1 MSRVLPQAATSEP
14 SVLSFPGGRWPVA
27 EPLPRP
33 ITPLLGRQ
41 RELDA
46 ICELM
51 RSPQGRVVTLTGPGG
66 VGKTRLALEVAAR
79 LSDDFAAGVA
89 FVSLASVSHADLVGG
104 ALARAVGIEDTA
116 PRPLG
121 DRLRA
126 ALRHERLLYVLDNFE
141 HLIAAAPVVAELLAS
156 CPEVKVLVTSRERL
170 RLRGERTFVVA
181 PLPIPDWRQ
190 LPSLPDLE
198 QAPAIELFVERARET
213 QTEFALTETNATAI
227 TAICRR
233 LDGLPLAIEL
243 AAPWTRVLS
252 PEALLRR
259 LESSLLFLT
268 DGSRDL
274 PERQQTL
281 RDAIAW
287 THDLLSPDE
296 QRLFRHLAVFA
307 GGFTVE
313 GVEGV
318 IGGEGGE
325 GARDGP
331 GSHRTPSPPE
341 RSATPSSPFSPSTL
355 DLLVSLVDKHLLVRM
370 SNGKGEPR
378 LGMLET
384 IRHFALEQAE
394 RHGDAEAAR
403 ARHAAWLVD
412 LAEASRAAVDTA
424 DEGAWFDRLE
434 IEHDNL
440 RAALTW
446 LAQRGDRLLC
456 LRLATAL
463 RSFWFVR
470 GHFSEGRGWMER
482 ALAMEGEEPFPIWA
496 EAMAGCGTLAYHQGD
511 RPRARDL
518 GDRLL
523 SVARGES
530 AADAI
535 LSALFLLGLIDY
547 DEGKLAA
554 AEERWAEAVALARTA
569 NDSKSQA
576 LALSVLGLVMRAS
589 GQPERANPHL
599 QEAYDLWRARGSDWG
614 IGVTSLG
621 LAMVALDEGK
631 LARAMELC
639 QASLHLRREGHDLW
653 GVCQCLIVT
662 AAVIH
667 GRAASAAALRL
678 LGAESTAREAMGGS
692 LSFGLRR
699 MLEQCLPALRAEMSD
714 ATFQTTWEI
723 GRGLSLAEACVE
735 AAALLETAMR
745 EAAPAADADRPDAAF
760 GLTARE
766 REVLRLVATVKSDR
780 EIADALFI
788 SHHTVMKHVANILAK
803 LDVGSRTAA
812 AAIAHERDLL

>member
-1 MSRVLPQAATSEP
+1 MSRVRPQAATSDP
-14 SVLSFPGGRWPVA
+14 TVLSFPGGRSPVA

-41 RELDA
+41 CQLDA
-46 ICELM
+46 ICELL
-51 RSPQGRVVTLTGPGG
+51 RGPQGRFVTLTGPGG
-66 VGKTRLALEVAAR
+66 VGKTRLALDVAAR
-79 LSDDFAAGVA
+79 MSGDFAAGVA
-89 FVSLASVSHADLVGG
+89 FVSLASVSDADLVGG

-141 HLIAAAPVVAELLAS
+141 HLIAAAPLVAELLAS
-156 CPEVKVLVTSRERL
+156 CPEVRVLVTSRERL
-170 RLRGERTFVVA
+170 RLRGERTVVVP
-181 PLPIPDWRQ
+181 PLPIPEWRQ
-190 LPSLPDLE
+190 RPNLSDLE
-198 QAPAIELFVERARET
+198 HAPAIELFVERARET
-213 QTEFALTETNATAI
+213 QTDFALTETNATAI
-227 TAICRR
+227 ATICRR

-243 AAPWTRVLS
+243 AAPWTRILS

-307 GGFTVE
+307 GGFAVD

-318 IGGEGGE
+318 IGGKGG
-325 GARDGP
+325 
-331 GSHRTPSPPE
+331 
-341 RSATPSSPFSPSTL
+341 L
-355 DLLVSLVDKHLLVRM
+355 DLLVSLVDKHLLIRM
-370 SNGKGEPR
+370 PNGKGEPR

-403 ARHAAWLVD
+403 ERHAAWLVD
-412 LAEASRAAVDTA
+412 LADASRVAVDTA
-424 DEGAWFDRLE
+424 DEGVWFDRLE

-446 LAQRGDRLLC
+446 LAQRGNRLLC

-470 GHFSEGRGWMER
+470 GHFSEGRGWLER
-482 ALAMEGEEPFPIWA
+482 ALAMEGEAPFPVWA

-518 GDRLL
+518 GERLL
-523 SVARGES
+523 SAARRED

-547 DEGKLAA
+547 DEGTLNA
-554 AEERWAEAVALARTA
+554 AEERLTEAVALARA
-569 NDSKSQA
+569 AGDSKSQA
-576 LALSVLGLVMRAS
+576 LTLSVLGPVMRAR
-589 GQPERANPHL
+589 GQPERARPL
-599 QEAYDLWRARGSDWG
+599 LREADELWRARGSAWG
-614 IGVTSLG
+614 TGVTSLG
-621 LAMVALDEGK
+621 LAMVALDERN
-631 LARAMELC
+631 LARAAELC
-639 QASLHLRREGHDLW
+639 HASLHLRREAHDLW
-653 GVCQCLIVT
+653 GECQCLIVT
-662 AAVIH
+662 AAVMQ
-667 GRAASAAALRL
+667 GRANPATVLRL
-678 LGAESTAREAMGGS
+678 LGAESAAREAMGGS

-699 MLEQCLPALRAEMSD
+699 MLEQCLQAQRAEMDD
-714 ATFQTTWEI
+714 APFQTAWES
-723 GRGLSLAEACVE
+723 GRGLSLAEACIE
-735 AAALLETAMR
+735 AAGLLEAAMR
-745 EAAPAADADRPDAAF
+745 NEAPAADASRPDAAF
-760 GLTARE
+760 GLTPRE
-766 REVLRLVATVKSDR
+766 REVLRLVATGRSDR
-780 EIADALFI
+780 EIAAALFI

-812 AAIAHERDLL
+812 AAIAHERDLR